1 MEIVEI
7 LGYDS
12 TTRTYHINP
21 LYEFRET
28 EQSSKAKVVGGLYRT
43 DNPMQNTHKLE
54 NAGIYRKI

>member
-12 TTRTYHINP
+12 TTRKFETNT
-21 LYEFRET
+21 LYEFHELP
-28 EQSSKAKVVGGLYRT
+28 SSTKRKVVGELVRT
-43 DNPMQNTHKLE
+43 ENPMKNIYKLE